1 MKILIMLGIV
11 IGAVALT
18 MVGFTIYL
26 TFQYRK
32 MLKELRDEGFYD

>member
-18 MVGFTIYL
+18 MVSFTIYL

-32 MLKELRDEGFYD
+32 MLKDLREDGFYD